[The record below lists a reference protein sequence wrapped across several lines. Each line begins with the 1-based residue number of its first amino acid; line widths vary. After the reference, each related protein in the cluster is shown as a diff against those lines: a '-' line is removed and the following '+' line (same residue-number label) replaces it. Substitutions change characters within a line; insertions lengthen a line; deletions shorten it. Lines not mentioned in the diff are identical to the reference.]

1 MSWGY
6 NLAPSWGL
14 GSHSNVMS
22 SPFDTQ
28 EYGSLEILTSALLS
42 QASHHAHRVTTV
54 SKFGENGIKCCCES
68 DSCAFFQ
75 ESTAFLL
82 ELEKDAETAASLGK
96 ALLERHEQYLF
107 EGNRE
112 RNKLRNA
119 VEELEGRNVTL
130 EGENEDLEKENARTI
145 EENRRL
151 LVQLE
156 EYNQG
161 MSLDDI
167 KVKEMQGD
175 LDALHV
181 RFHHP
186 FSIPSPC
193 LPNFGLLQRDLT

>member
-1 MSWGY
+1 MC
-6 NLAPSWGL
+6 
-14 GSHSNVMS
+14 S
-22 SPFDTQ
+22 SFDPH

-42 QASHHAHRVTTV
+42 QASHHAHRVTSV
-54 SKFGENGIKCCCES
+54 SKFGEHGIKCCCES
-68 DSCAFFQ
+68 ESCAFFQ
-75 ESTAFLL
+75 ESTALLL

-96 ALLERHEQYLF
+96 ALLERHEKYLF
-107 EGNRE
+107 EGTRE

-119 VEELEGRNVTL
+119 VHELEGKNATL
-130 EGENEDLEKENARTI
+130 EGENEDLENENTKTI

-161 MSLDDI
+161 MSLDEI

-181 RFHHP
+181 SFYDP
-186 FSIPSPC
+186 ISVPSPC
-193 LPNFGLLQRDLT
+193 LFNFGSRNVI